1 LPVRLLGRSGDEV
14 RGGEGLVQKHEFGAL
29 HQGPGDLQ
37 ATALPTGEGVGL
49 VAPEGLKPQLVE
61 QVLEKYP
68 NKVKLV
74 FKNFP
79 LDSHAFAQQAAVA
92 ALSAGRQGK
101 FWEFHDELFKN
112 YNQLNEEIVQQIVDG
127 LKLNKS
133 QFEKDRQDPLLLEIV
148 KHDFNQGIEAG
159 VNSVPTVFVNGRRLK
174 QRSLDGFQELID
186 KELKNLK
193 INKP

>member
-1 LPVRLLGRSGDEV
+1 
-14 RGGEGLVQKHEFGAL
+14 
-29 HQGPGDLQ
+29 
-37 ATALPTGEGVGL
+37 
-49 VAPEGLKPQLVE
+49 
-61 QVLEKYP
+61 
-68 NKVKLV
+68 
-74 FKNFP
+74 
-79 LDSHAFAQQAAVA
+79 VA
-92 ALSAGRQGK
+92 ALAADRQGK

-127 LKLNKS
+127 LKLNKA

-159 VNSVPTVFVNGRRLK
+159 VNSVPTVFANGRRLK

-193 INKP
+193 INK